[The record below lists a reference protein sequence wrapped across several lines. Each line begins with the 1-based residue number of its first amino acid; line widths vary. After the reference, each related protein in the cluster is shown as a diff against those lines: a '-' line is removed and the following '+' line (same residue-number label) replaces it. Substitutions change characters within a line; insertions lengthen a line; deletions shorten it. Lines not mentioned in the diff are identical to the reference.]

1 MAFESLS
8 EKLQNALGKLTG
20 KGKLSEKDVDI
31 AMREVRL
38 ALLEADVNF
47 KVVKDFI
54 KTVKA
59 RSIGSEVME
68 SLKDVTTYETYPEAF
83 IDLEIGRSKAV
94 VVDEVYGKYFI
105 SNQENK
111 GFSLEQ
117 NSNINKLENIN
128 STYKSYQQ
136 KIGKITE
143 IFGFENDYFK
153 NLIEVLSN
161 DELSKGLGDY
171 TNKFLRKSKNIR
183 KFENIDID
191 KIFTIAYEANG
202 NRIVINNENEI
213 YIYAHDLIE
222 SRYEIINDIPK
233 NTFYKIPKISTL
245 EEFIKAFF
253 EDFLNK

>member
-1 MAFESLS
+1 MDIVYNNFLEYFSQQSKAEKTNSLFFSDFFDCSLS
-8 EKLQNALGKLTG
+8 CFKNYKKDKINITKLN
-20 KGKLSEKDVDI
+20 
-31 AMREVRL
+31 
-38 ALLEADVNF
+38 N
-47 KVVKDFI
+47 
-54 KTVKA
+54 
-59 RSIGSEVME
+59 
-68 SLKDVTTYETYPEAF
+68 
-83 IDLEIGRSKAV
+83 
-94 VVDEVYGKYFI
+94 GKYFI